1 MAVYM
6 PISSSFVRMAG
17 YWVDPA
23 FGFMAGW
30 NFFFYEATL
39 IPFEISALNLVLT
52 FWSDKIPVAAICV
65 GCIVLYALINVFA
78 VKYYGEA
85 EFFLSLG
92 KLLLIGIVF
101 MFTFVTMVG
110 GNPQHDAYGFR
121 YWKNPG
127 AFAEYVTTGTLG
139 RFEGFLGSLWSAAFT
154 IVGPE
159 YVAMVAGE
167 AKRPRVYLKTA
178 FKTSTFCA
186 IGRESI
192 VLMKYSVLAL
202 RNLLHGRRSVC
213 RYHSSLQ
220 RPQAA
225 QYRNLHRGRLP
236 LRDCHG

>member
-1 MAVYM
+1 M
-6 PISSSFVRMAG
+6 
-17 YWVDPA
+17 
-23 FGFMAGW
+23 
-30 NFFFYEATL
+30 

-52 FWSDKIPVAAICV
+52 FWSDNIPAGAIVAA
-65 GCIVLYALINVFA
+65 CIVLYAALNVFA

-85 EFFLSLG
+85 EFWLSSG

-121 YWKNPG
+121 YWNNPG
-127 AFAEYVTTGTLG
+127 AFAESITTGTLG

-178 FKTSTFCA
+178 FKTSMYKTIRPA
-186 IGRESI
+186 IP
-192 VLMKYSVLAL
+192 
-202 RNLLHGRRSVC
+202 C
-213 RYHSSLQ
+213 
-220 RPQAA
+220 
-225 QYRNLHRGRLP
+225 
-236 LRDCHG
+236 